1 MKIVAYI
8 DNKRVVFDTEDV
20 NEFGHLPAIKTE
32 DDKEFYLSESSE
44 KAGEQAREYWEDMA
58 MNDPQEF
65 TCIVG
70 EETLIQ
76 WGFGNYAGPGST
88 AVQSLEEWL
97 DLHLD
102 APEEHFASYD
112 GQEREFKCKHPD
124 WAKYTVAYQ
133 SN

>member
-58 MNDPQEF
+58 MNDPQ
-65 TCIVG
+65 
-70 EETLIQ
+70 
-76 WGFGNYAGPGST
+76 GST